1 MASKGTKKKKA
12 TFPEVPFTVEVL
24 IPNLNIRKGAGYESS
39 TTGGFTGTGKF
50 KIVEVNGEWG
60 KLKSGA
66 GWIYIGNEKWV
77 KLESK
82 KE

>member
-24 IPNLNIRKGAGYESS
+24 IHNLNIRKGAGYESS

-60 KLKSGA
+60 ELESGL
-66 GWIYIGNEKWV
+66 GWILISNSDWV
-77 KLESK
+77 KVESK